1 MILLIMN
8 FYDNHH
14 LPESKYH
21 RPGRS
26 WWRFPTAGTQAGSR
40 MRSECVHDDDDD
52 NDDDNDDDDQDGFG
66 GDNDEYG
73 KYDYENKKIN
83 VPGI

>member
-1 MILLIMN
+1 
-8 FYDNHH
+8 
-14 LPESKYH
+14 
-21 RPGRS
+21 
-26 WWRFPTAGTQAGSR
+26 